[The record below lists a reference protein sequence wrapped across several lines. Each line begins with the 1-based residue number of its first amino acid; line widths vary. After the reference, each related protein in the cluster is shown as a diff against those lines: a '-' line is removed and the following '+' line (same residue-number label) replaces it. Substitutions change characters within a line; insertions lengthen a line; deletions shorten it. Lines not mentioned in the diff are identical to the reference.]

1 MQALDL
7 LLNRVSVGRLLAP
20 APDAAQRELMFRAA
34 LRAPDHG
41 QLSPWRFITVE
52 GEGRVQLGELFASA
66 LASDPSSKPEALD
79 KARGMPLRAPLLIVV
94 VARLSEH
101 PKVPREEQVLSAG
114 CAAHSLLLA
123 AQGLGYG
130 AIWRTGPLTH
140 HPLVSAGLGVGV
152 NEQIVGF
159 LYVGSF
165 EGERRVPPA
174 LEPADFVSAWNGLT
188 LVAPA

>member
-41 QLSPWRFITVE
+41 QLRPWRFITVE
-52 GEGRVQLGELFASA
+52 DEGRVQLGELFASA
-66 LASDPSSKPEALD
+66 LASNPASKPEALD

-94 VARLSEH
+94 VACLSEH

-123 AQGLGYG
+123 AQELGYG
-130 AIWRTGPLTH
+130 SIWRTGDLAH
-140 HPLVSAGLGVGV
+140 HPLVLAGLGIGV

-165 EGERRVPPA
+165 EGERRTPPP
-174 LEPADFVSAWNGLT
+174 LESAEFVSAWSGLSP
-188 LVAPA
+188 VAPA